1 MNGHQRNK
9 AGNRGEKPL
18 PRGAGRQPPL
28 SGRRVCRER
37 DPAGWG
43 RSAVLSARK
52 PDGRDPEAS
61 GLVRGSVAWYT
72 VCFAGGGGGCTPGWG
87 RHACSASLRLFQPL
101 CSGWPRTAPDD
112 RATGPLSSPGPGQGL
127 GAAPPPALHLRD
139 LAHSEQ
145 PPPRR

>member
-9 AGNRGEKPL
+9 AGNREEKPL

-52 PDGRDPEAS
+52 PDGRDPETS
-61 GLVRGSVAWYT
+61 GLVRRLRGLVHSVLCRRGGVVHARMGAPRLLSVPAPLPAT
-72 VCFAGGGGGCTPGWG
+72 VLWV
-87 RHACSASLRLFQPL
+87 
-101 CSGWPRTAPDD
+101 
-112 RATGPLSSPGPGQGL
+112 ATH
-127 GAAPPPALHLRD
+127 GA
-139 LAHSEQ
+139 
-145 PPPRR
+145 

>member
-1 MNGHQRNK
+1 MDATQKRVGWCE
-9 AGNRGEKPL
+9 A
-18 PRGAGRQPPL
+18 PRPGTPCAL
-28 SGRRVCRER
+28 
-37 DPAGWG
+37 PAG
-43 RSAVLSARK
+43 V
-52 PDGRDPEAS
+52 
-61 GLVRGSVAWYT
+61 
-72 VCFAGGGGGCTPGWG
+72 GGTPGWG

-101 CSGWPRTAPDD
+101 CSGWPRTVPDD

>member
-18 PRGAGRQPPL
+18 RRGAGRQPPL

-61 GLVRGSVAWYT
+61 GLVRGSAAWYT
-72 VCFAGGGGGCTPGWG
+72 VCFAGGGGGGGARQDGGATPAQRPCASSSHCALGG
-87 RHACSASLRLFQPL
+87 HARRLM
-101 CSGWPRTAPDD
+101 
-112 RATGPLSSPGPGQGL
+112 TGPLGPCPL
-127 GAAPPPALHLRD
+127 
-139 LAHSEQ
+139 LA
-145 PPPRR
+145 RARV

>member
-61 GLVRGSVAWYT
+61 GLVHSVLCQRGAGVHARMGAPRLLSVPAPLPAT
-72 VCFAGGGGGCTPGWG
+72 VLWV
-87 RHACSASLRLFQPL
+87 
-101 CSGWPRTAPDD
+101 
-112 RATGPLSSPGPGQGL
+112 ATH
-127 GAAPPPALHLRD
+127 GA
-139 LAHSEQ
+139 
-145 PPPRR
+145 